1 MVIKEKL
8 EISKEL
14 QRKINNLGK
23 FNGQKLKLVEGSII
37 TVPKTNIA
45 YIEPHKLEI
54 GSDTYLILGKNE
66 IMYISKNNI
75 TNKISLQELEEVIR
89 NAKNQKDKNVQK
101 WTKKDN
107 FVLEK
112 DIWAVDN
119 GIIENFYQSKKK
131 EEWL

>member
-23 FNGQKLKLVEGSII
+23 FDGQKLKLVEGSVI
-37 TVPKTNIA
+37 TIPKTNIA
-45 YIEPHKLEI
+45 YIESYKLEI
-54 GSDTYLILGKNE
+54 AGDTYLIFGKNE

-89 NAKNQKDKNVQK
+89 NAKN
-101 WTKKDN
+101 
-107 FVLEK
+107 
-112 DIWAVDN
+112 
-119 GIIENFYQSKKK
+119 
-131 EEWL
+131 

>member
-23 FNGQKLKLVEGSII
+23 FNGQKLKLLEGSII
-37 TVPKTNIA
+37 AVAKTNIA
-45 YIEPHKLEI
+45 YIEPYKLEI
-54 GSDTYLILGKNE
+54 GSDTYLIFGKNE

-89 NAKNQKDKNVQK
+89 NAKN
-101 WTKKDN
+101 
-107 FVLEK
+107 
-112 DIWAVDN
+112 
-119 GIIENFYQSKKK
+119 
-131 EEWL
+131 

>member
-37 TVPKTNIA
+37 TIPKTNIA
-45 YIEPHKLEI
+45 YIEPYKLKTN
-54 GSDTYLILGKNE
+54 GDTYLIFGNNE

-75 TNKISLQELEEVIR
+75 TNKISLAR
-89 NAKNQKDKNVQK
+89 TRRSN
-101 WTKKDN
+101 
-107 FVLEK
+107 
-112 DIWAVDN
+112 
-119 GIIENFYQSKKK
+119 
-131 EEWL
+131 